1 MPRPKTREGNSEQLC
16 IKVSIAL
23 LEEIDA
29 ARGEQ
34 SRPDWGR
41 NAFLAALGHPPG
53 YAGTVHGIGIIT
65 DERMPPGT
73 AALVSRDSDAVA
85 VSAFALAADEPEP
98 ERPRR
103 PGKGPCVHRV
113 QAGAWCKRCGHLI

>member
-1 MPRPKTREGNSEQLC
+1 MGSMPRPKSREGNSEQLC

-41 NAFLAALGHPPG
+41 DAFHAALGRKPAP
-53 YAGTVHGIGIIT
+53 
-65 DERMPPGT
+65 
-73 AALVSRDSDAVA
+73 
-85 VSAFALAADEPEP
+85 LAADAVDVSRLGASEPP
-98 ERPRR
+98 SERPRK
-103 PGKGPCVHRV
+103 PGKGPCDHRV
-113 QAGAWCKRCGHLI
+113 NPGAWCKRCERLI